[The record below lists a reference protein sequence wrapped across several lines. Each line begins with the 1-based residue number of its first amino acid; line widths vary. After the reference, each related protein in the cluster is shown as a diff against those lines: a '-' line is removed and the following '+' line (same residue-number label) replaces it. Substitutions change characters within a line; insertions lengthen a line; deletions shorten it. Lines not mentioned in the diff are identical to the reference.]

1 MTAPKHLRGMPPSA
15 REMQLVQLVARGM
28 TALEIAAELGLAPA
42 TVKQHL
48 TRIGAKFGVGD
59 RAGIVGIA
67 IRRGHLKVPTTGT
80 PPAGFDEALFDVLVR
95 IARGMTNQEIGA
107 ELHLST
113 DSVKSRVRR
122 LFAVFGV
129 GSREEA
135 IVAGVA
141 CGALRLVPV
150 RRLERVA
157 A

>member
-1 MTAPKHLRGMPPSA
+1 MTAPKRLRGMTPSA

-28 TALEIAAELGLAPA
+28 SAPEIAAELDLAPA

-48 TRIGAKFGVGD
+48 ARIGAKFGVGD

-67 IRRGHLKVPTTGT
+67 IRRGHLQVPTTGR

-141 CGALRLVPV
+141 CGALRLV
-150 RRLERVA
+150 RARERVA